1 MNRKKRRTMMALSAI
16 ALSMLGSCSFGKRT
30 TTVESS
36 DKPAAF
42 TITLNPGVGSYE
54 KGDTEVVVDYGG
66 RYQIYRPVNNDYV
79 FEGWFLDDGTEVLL
93 TGRWTYT
100 RESATVTARWSRTN
114 LVTVDFTKNTD
125 DDSFPKGMLVTV
137 FNQCSDRE
145 VFEDT
150 QYVSSHVYPCYS
162 EALWGCLY
170 VGQRTTTISTDVTPY
185 VKLPFIEGFSFNR
198 CIVNAYI
205 NGPHTTGVELG
216 IGVNSGG
223 DYQSISYSGPTY
235 TPYRY
240 SFGYRQN
247 WLEISSTDAMG
258 YIHIGSIEMW
268 TT

>member
-114 LVTVDFTKNTD
+114 LVTIDFTKNTID
-125 DDSFPKGMLVTV
+125 NTFPYGDLTGY
-137 FNQCSDRE
+137 FNEYSDRE
-145 VFEDT
+145 VFEGMDST
-150 QYVSSHVYPCYS
+150 CNHVYFTRRS
-162 EALWGCLY
+162 TGLLW
-170 VGQRTTTISTDVTPY
+170 VGQRTTTVSADVTPY
-185 VKLPFIEGFSFNR
+185 VKLSFIEGFSFNR
-198 CIVNAYI
+198 CIAYAQGS
-205 NGPHTTGVELG
+205 NVRLG
-216 IGVNSGG
+216 INVDSGG
-223 DYQSISYSGPTY
+223 DYQSIESSISV
-235 TPYRY
+235 PYRY
-240 SFGYRQN
+240 TFGYSQN
-247 WLEISSTDAMG
+247 WLEISSNDATNNV
-258 YIHIGSIEMW
+258 YISSIEMW
-268 TT
+268 TA